1 MFCAGETSHVVV
13 WSLNC
18 IYCVK
23 EIFTVREIEAVDC
36 QPSSQLLKCVS
47 NINPLN
53 WLPKSVIGDCA
64 RAVARWEL
72 SARFPN
78 WLESPKSGS
87 GEPGTWVLEYW
98 TTSRLGTSRCC
109 LLLELVSWWLLLARL
124 GNFLSA
130 RSSSNDSPRP
140 TTHLVKMMYWMVISY
155 SENLLWLGR
164 LSLFFIF
171 W

>member
-1 MFCAGETSHVVV
+1 MYVLCRWDKSCCCPESEVYLLCERERLLTVNLV
-13 WSLNC
+13 LNFW
-18 IYCVK
+18 CVSP
-23 EIFTVREIEAVDC
+23 ILTLWIDFQSQSSGIVREQWLGGNY
-36 QPSSQLLKCVS
+36 QPGSPTDSKVQKVGLK
-47 NINPLN
+47 NLT
-53 WLPKSVIGDCA
+53 
-64 RAVARWEL
+64 R
-72 SARFPN
+72 
-78 WLESPKSGS
+78 
-87 GEPGTWVLEYW
+87 VLEYW
-98 TTSRLGTSRCC
+98 TTSRLGISSCC
-109 LLLELVSWWLLLARL
+109 LLLELSWWLLLARF